1 MKKSIFFILI
11 LLIIACGKKEKDLIV
26 KATIVGL
33 KKGTVY
39 LKKME
44 DTVLITVDS
53 LNIVGNSS
61 FELQS
66 DIETPELFFLDL
78 DNKSN
83 DKNRISF
90 FADKGVTE
98 INTTLKNVVFDA
110 KIKGSKQQDVFQE
123 YQTMISKMNNRN
135 LDLIKE
141 QFEAQKTSDTN
152 KLNRIKKE
160 TDNGLKRKY
169 LYTVNFAL
177 NHTNSEVAPYLALA
191 EIYNAN
197 LKYLDTINNSLTPK
211 VKASKYGKALD
222 KYIKSI
228 REAE

>member
-1 MKKSIFFILI
+1 MKKGIFFILT
-11 LLIIACGKKEKDLIV
+11 LLIIACSKKENDLIV

-44 DTVLITVDS
+44 DTLLITVDS
-53 LNIVGNSS
+53 LQIVGNSS

-66 DIETPELFFLDL
+66 NIESPELFFLDL

-83 DKNRISF
+83 DKHRITF
-90 FADKGVTE
+90 FADKGVTV

-110 KIKGSKQQDVFQE
+110 KIKGSKQQDLFQE

-141 QFEAQKTSDTN
+141 QFEAQKSSDTN
-152 KLNRIKKE
+152 KLNTIKKE
-160 TDNGLKRKY
+160 TDNSIKRKY

-177 NHTNSEVAPYLALA
+177 NNNDSEVAPYLALA

-197 LKYLDTINNSLTPK
+197 LKYLDTINNALTPK

-228 REAE
+228 RENN